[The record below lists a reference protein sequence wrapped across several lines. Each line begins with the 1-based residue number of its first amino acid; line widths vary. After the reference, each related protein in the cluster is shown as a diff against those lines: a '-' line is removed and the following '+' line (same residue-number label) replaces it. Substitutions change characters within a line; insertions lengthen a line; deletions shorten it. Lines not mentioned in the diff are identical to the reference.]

1 MWLKMITVVVA
12 VVMMSVS
19 VDSSQ
24 TLVKDMTKNFLKA
37 YEACQKELSLQES
50 TAKELMYFWKEDYE
64 GTNREAGCAIL
75 CLSKKMDIIDP
86 EGKLHK
92 GKTND
97 FLKQHGSDDETAA
110 KVMDILHNC
119 EANVAHTDDEC
130 LGAMD
135 VAMCFKKEM
144 HSLNWAP
151 DPEVMLQ
158 ELMSEMQ

>member
-1 MWLKMITVVVA
+1 
-12 VVMMSVS
+12 
-19 VDSSQ
+19 
-24 TLVKDMTKNFLKA
+24 
-37 YEACQKELSLQES
+37 
-50 TAKELMYFWKEDYE
+50 MYFWKEDFQV
-64 GTNREAGCAIL
+64 TSREAGCAIF

-97 FLKQHGSDDETAA
+97 FLKQHGSDDDTAR

-119 EANVAHTDDEC
+119 EADAGDNSDDC
-130 LGAMD
+130 MRALD

-151 DPEVMLQ
+151 DPEVLLE
-158 ELMSEMQ
+158 ELMSEMRAQ